1 VTWALIL
8 HGGAKD
14 IAPHQEEAN
23 RAGCL
28 SALAAGQAVL
38 ERGGSALEAVEA
50 TVRVLEDDPA
60 FNAGFGSVLNTDGQV
75 EMDAAIMDGEN
86 LDLGGVAA
94 VQGVRHPVTVAR
106 LMLRDLPTLLAGEGA
121 RRFAR
126 ERGAELCEPDELI
139 SARQETSEAQRG
151 KDTVGCVARDASGH
165 IAAAT
170 STGGLPRKLP
180 GRIGD
185 SPLPGC
191 GLYADDLLG
200 GVSLSG
206 DGEMVSRTL
215 LAAQVMR
222 ELETGGA
229 QGAAEHGLARLA
241 RVGGEAGAI
250 VIDREGRIGWAHN
263 SSHFAVAFATSEM
276 EQGAVSLSRRDAG
289 SQA

>member
-1 VTWALIL
+1 MR
-8 HGGAKD
+8 
-14 IAPHQEEAN
+14 P
-23 RAGCL
+23 
-28 SALAAGQAVL
+28 
-38 ERGGSALEAVEA
+38 
-50 TVRVLEDDPA
+50 
-60 FNAGFGSVLNTDGQV
+60 
-75 EMDAAIMDGEN
+75 
-86 LDLGGVAA
+86 
-94 VQGVRHPVTVAR
+94 
-106 LMLRDLPTLLAGEGA
+106 
-121 RRFAR
+121 
-126 ERGAELCEPDELI
+126 
-139 SARQETSEAQRG
+139 
-151 KDTVGCVARDASGH
+151 GH

-206 DGEMVSRTL
+206 DGEMVLRTL

-222 ELETGGA
+222 ELETGDA

-263 SSHFAVAFATSEM
+263 SPHFAVAFATSEM
-276 EQGAVSLSRRDAG
+276 EQGTVSLSRRDAG